1 MHNTQSKE
9 TTFWNLLKDNKIEI
23 PIIQRDYAQGRIG
36 KEYLRKTFIESLKSA
51 LDQPK
56 QKKLKLDFVYGTFE
70 RGKIYPLD
78 GQQRLT
84 TLWLL
89 HWYIALRSN
98 NLEENCKIL
107 RNFTY
112 KTRISSREFCEQLC
126 NPDNWKDYTNSG
138 NIAEY
143 IKDQHW
149 FSSAWLQDPT
159 VSSMLYML
167 AGTKPADDRED
178 IMDGIEE
185 AFTCSQIGNIST
197 KSCDATEYWNKL
209 TNNNCPIIFYYLP
222 ITDMGL
228 TDDLYI
234 KMNARGKQLS
244 NFENLKAD
252 LIGYV
257 QKESSKPGG
266 EKWKKFLN
274 VNDTEN
280 YLPLLLDTIW
290 TGLFWENRYIDKS
303 NDETKKKP
311 CKIDEIFFAFINRF
325 FWNELVLEHIKNSK
339 GKEKLEDN
347 KSYKYFNN
355 SEDNKNFDTTI
366 AYHGLSVY
374 KYKNEDSEYNIPLH
388 SFEKL
393 IKILGNYIKLKNK
406 KYVENIEEILS
417 YPFDKD
423 TANKFYFIPHYVYA
437 EKPSKTNDIFDNDR
451 NEISPITHL
460 SQVQRIVFSAVCKFF
475 YSWNEEIINKEQCET
490 ALKQWMRIIWNLVS
504 GLDEKGRPQ
513 IRSVDEM
520 SKAIEFINS
529 DKLNCLDVYRS
540 LRTLDNIGNVNFK
553 ESNFSGWNFKLLDNN
568 FNARCLEECIKAEQ
582 ILRDQARE
590 SDFRE
595 LEREYRGS
603 IRFLLLKKDANGTQI
618 DMQNFDK
625 KTKYDIKQDLGFY
638 ENLINYCTSPEQLTE
653 IVYALN
659 KNALITNLLNYKLL
673 EPIYNLLTKN
683 TNNTNWNAS
692 ETEGLRDALKKSINN
707 NMENDKIYRLKLR
720 GNSYYFE
727 VPYNRNQT
735 DPIFPNPVAQS
746 SSNP

>member
-1 MHNTQSKE
+1 MAQHTQSKE
-9 TTFWNLLKDNKIEI
+9 ITFWKFLQENSIEI

-36 KEYLRKTFIESLKSA
+36 KEYLRKTFIESLKAA
-51 LDQPK
+51 LDNNNNNQ
-56 QKKLKLDFVYGTFE
+56 KLKLDFVYGTLE
-70 RGKIYPLD
+70 NGKIYPLD

-98 NLEENCKIL
+98 NLEKNCKIL

-112 KTRISSREFCEQLC
+112 ETRISSREFCEQLC
-126 NPDNWKDYTNSG
+126 KPENWINYLNLLKEGKDID
-138 NIAEY
+138 NIAGY
-143 IKDQHW
+143 IKNQYW

-159 VSSMLYML
+159 ISSMLNML
-167 AGTKPADDRED
+167 AGTKTINDDKED
-178 IMDGIEE
+178 VIDGIEE
-185 AFTCSQIGNIST
+185 AFTST
-197 KSCDATEYWNKL
+197 DKKTMSWYWGKL
-209 TNNNCPIIFYYLP
+209 ASDDCPIIFYYLP

-257 QKESSKPGG
+257 QKEKSKNKDW
-266 EKWKKFLN
+266 ENF
-274 VNDTEN
+274 ND
-280 YLPLLLDTIW
+280 LPFLLDTKW
-290 TGLFWENRYIDKS
+290 TDLFWKYRFK
-303 NDETKKKP
+303 DEDKKKP
-311 CKIDEIFFAFINRF
+311 SKIDEIFFAFINRF

-366 AYHGLSVY
+366 AYHGLNVY
-374 KYKNEDSEYNIPLH
+374 KYKNDNIPVEL
-388 SFEKL
+388 FEKL
-393 IKILGNYIKLKNK
+393 IKILGNYINFKEKLGELDNILCCPFDAENNDKGEPNKKNK
-406 KYVENIEEILS
+406 
-417 YPFDKD
+417 DKG
-423 TANKFYFIPHYVYA
+423 NQFYFIPQYKHVDGK
-437 EKPSKTNDIFDNDR
+437 EGKKTIFDNDR

-460 SQVQRIVFSAVCKFF
+460 TQVQRVVFSAVCKFF
-475 YSWNEEIINKEQCET
+475 YSWNEEIIDKVQCET

-513 IRSVDEM
+513 IRTIDAM
-520 SKAIEFINS
+520 LKAIEFIDS
-529 DKLNCLDVYRS
+529 IELTCLEVYSS
-540 LRTLDNIGNVNFK
+540 LSKIGNTTFKINF
-553 ESNFSGWNFKLLDNN
+553 EGWNFNLLENN
-568 FNARCLEECIKAEQ
+568 FEARCLEECIKAEQ
-582 ILRDQARE
+582 ILHDQNKEQEFVRFE
-590 SDFRE
+590 K
-595 LEREYRGS
+595 EYRGS
-603 IRFLLLKKDANGTQI
+603 IRFLLLKKEADTIEI
-618 DMQNFDK
+618 DTDDFD
-625 KTKYDIKQDLGFY
+625 TKIKYSIQENKEFY
-638 ENLINYCTSPEQLTE
+638 QQFINYCTSPEQLTE

-673 EPIYNLLTKN
+673 EPIHNLLTKN
-683 TNNTNWNAS
+683 TNNTNWNDS
-692 ETEGLRDALKKSINN
+692 ETEGLRDALKNSIN
-707 NMENDKIYRLKLR
+707 MDNDKIYRLKLR
-720 GNSYYFE
+720 DNSYYFE

>member
-1 MHNTQSKE
+1 MAQHTQSKE
-9 TTFWNLLKDNKIEI
+9 ITFWKFLQENSIEI

-51 LDQPK
+51 LDTEQ
-56 QKKLKLDFVYGTFE
+56 KLKLDFIYGTLE
-70 RGKIYPLD
+70 NGKIYPLD

-89 HWYIALRSN
+89 HWYIALRSG
-98 NLEENCKIL
+98 NLNETNCKIL
-107 RNFTY
+107 KNFTY
-112 KTRISSREFCEQLC
+112 ETRISSREFCEQLC
-126 NPDNWKDYTNSG
+126 KLENWKDYLEKKENLLKEG
-138 NIAEY
+138 KDIDNIAKY

-159 VSSMLYML
+159 ISSMLNML
-167 AGTKPADDRED
+167 AGTKTINDDKED
-178 IMDGIEE
+178 VIDGIEE
-185 AFTCSQIGNIST
+185 AFTST
-197 KSCDATEYWNKL
+197 DKKTMSRYWGKL
-209 TNNNCPIIFYYLP
+209 ASDDCPIIFYYLP

-257 QKESSKPGG
+257 QKEKSKNKAW
-266 EKWKKFLN
+266 EKFN
-274 VNDTEN
+274 N
-280 YLPLLLDTIW
+280 LPFLLDTKW
-290 TGLFWENRYIDKS
+290 TDLFWKYRFK
-303 NDETKKKP
+303 DEDKKKP
-311 CKIDEIFFAFINRF
+311 SKIDEIFFAFINRF
-325 FWNELVLEHIKNSK
+325 FWNELVLEHIKNP
-339 GKEKLEDN
+339 KETKLEDN

-355 SEDNKNFDTTI
+355 SEDTKNFDMTI

-374 KYKNEDSEYNIPLH
+374 KYDHDNIPLEL
-388 SFEKL
+388 FERL
-393 IKILGNYIKLKNK
+393 IKILGNYIELLDDQLDDILFCRF
-406 KYVENIEEILS
+406 EN
-417 YPFDKD
+417 DQR
-423 TANKFYFIPHYVYA
+423 NQFYFIPRYQNNLIGD
-437 EKPSKTNDIFDNDR
+437 EKDKAATDIFDNDG

-460 SQVQRIVFSAVCKFF
+460 TQVQRIVYSAVCKFF
-475 YSWNEEIINKEQCET
+475 YSLKEEQIRNKEKCKT
-490 ALKQWMRIIWNLVS
+490 ALKQWMRVVWNLVS

-513 IRSVDEM
+513 IRTIDAM
-520 SKAIEFINS
+520 LNAIKFINS

-540 LRTLDNIGNVNFK
+540 LRILDKIGNVDFK

-582 ILRDQARE
+582 ILRDPNKEQEFVRFE
-590 SDFRE
+590 K
-595 LEREYRGS
+595 EYRGS

-638 ENLINYCTSPEQLTE
+638 ENLINYCTLPEQLTE
-653 IVYALN
+653 IIYALN
-659 KNALITNLLNYKLL
+659 KNALITNLLNYEFL
-673 EPIYNLLTKN
+673 EPIHNLLTN
-683 TNNTNWNAS
+683 TNNTNWNDS
-692 ETEGLRDALKKSINN
+692 GTEGLRDALKNSIK
-707 NMENDKIYRLKLR
+707 NMDKDKIYRLKLR

-727 VPYNRNQT
+727 VPYNRNQS
-735 DPIFPNPVAQS
+735 DPIFPNPVEQS

>member
-1 MHNTQSKE
+1 MAQHTQSKE

-36 KEYLRKTFIESLKSA
+36 KEYLRKTFIEGLKSA
-51 LDQPK
+51 LDTDALDTEQ
-56 QKKLKLDFVYGTFE
+56 KLKLDFVYGTLE
-70 RGKIYPLD
+70 NGKIYPLD

-89 HWYIALRSN
+89 HWYIALRSS
-98 NLEENCKIL
+98 NLNETNCNIL
-107 RNFTY
+107 KNFTY
-112 KTRISSREFCEQLC
+112 ETRISSREFCEQLC
-126 NPDNWKDYTNSG
+126 KPKNWKDYLNLLKEG
-138 NIAEY
+138 KDIDNIAGY
-143 IKDQHW
+143 IKDQYW

-159 VSSMLYML
+159 ISSMLNML

-257 QKESSKPGG
+257 QKEKSKNKDW
-266 EKWKKFLN
+266 ENF
-274 VNDTEN
+274 ND
-280 YLPLLLDTIW
+280 LPFLLDTKW
-290 TGLFWENRYIDKS
+290 TDLFWKYRFK
-303 NDETKKKP
+303 DEDKKKP
-311 CKIDEIFFAFINRF
+311 SKIDEIFFAFINRF

-339 GKEKLEDN
+339 EKEKLEDN

-366 AYHGLSVY
+366 AYHGLNVY
-374 KYKNEDSEYNIPLH
+374 KYKNDNIPFEL
-388 SFEKL
+388 FEKL
-393 IKILGNYIKLKNK
+393 IKILGNYIKLNK
-406 KYVENIEEILS
+406 EVGAENLIKILS
-417 YPFDKD
+417 CPFDNDTKD
-423 TANKFYFIPHYVYA
+423 TGNQFYFIPQYIYGK
-437 EKPSKTNDIFDNDR
+437 EGKKTIFDNDR

-460 SQVQRIVFSAVCKFF
+460 TQVQRIVYSAVCKFF
-475 YSWNEEIINKEQCET
+475 YRLDTINEIGIT
-490 ALKQWMRIIWNLVS
+490 ALKQWMRVVWNLVS

-513 IRSVDEM
+513 IRTIDAM
-520 SKAIEFINS
+520 LNAIKFINS
-529 DKLNCLDVYRS
+529 DKLNCLEVYSS
-540 LRTLDNIGNVNFK
+540 LRAINEIGNTKFKINF
-553 ESNFSGWNFKLLDNN
+553 EGWNFDLLKNN
-568 FNARCLEECIKAEQ
+568 FEARCLEECIKAEQ

-590 SDFRE
+590 SEFRK
-595 LEREYRGS
+595 LERKYRGS
-603 IRFLLLKKDANGTQI
+603 IRFLLLKKDKDSNGFQI
-618 DMQNFDK
+618 DMQNFDN

-638 ENLINYCTSPEQLTE
+638 DNLINYCTSPEQLTE

-673 EPIYNLLTKN
+673 EPIHNMLIG
-683 TNNTNWNAS
+683 NNTVTWSNPTTN
-692 ETEGLRDALKKSINN
+692 GLVAELQKEIE
-707 NMENDKIYRLKLR
+707 NMVDDKIYRLKLR
-720 GNSYYFE
+720 DNSYYFE

-735 DPIFPNPVAQS
+735 KPIFTNPVAQS
-746 SSNP
+746 SSNL